1 MYLDRRLLQL
11 DGADPGRLALVVGL
25 GAGAGAAAVAGA
37 FLLARIIDRVFLGGA
52 ALADVSG
59 TIGLLAAAAALRA
72 GLTWGSEATAAGLA
86 VDVKTALRGRLLERL
101 VGAGPLALGRER
113 TGELS
118 AALVEGVE
126 ALDAYF
132 RRYLPQLALAAAV
145 PLMVAAFV
153 LARDVLSGVL
163 LVLAAPM
170 IPVFM
175 VLIGRLAEARSRRQ
189 WRALSRMAAHFLDVL
204 QGLTTL
210 KVLGRSLD
218 QIEVIAAVTDRF
230 RRATMSVLRVAFLSA
245 LVLELVSTISI
256 AVVAVAVGL
265 RLLYGHMTFERA
277 FFVLLLAPEFYLPL
291 RLLGTRFHAGME
303 GIAASGRLFGLLELP
318 PAVRAHGAT
327 AELPASLEIRFEE
340 VGFTYPATR
349 REDAPQAALAGI
361 DLVLAPGRTVALVGP
376 SGAGKSTLAALLLRF
391 ADPTTGRITVGGT
404 PLTELDA
411 RAWRRLV
418 AWVPQAPHL
427 FAGTVAENIRLG
439 RPEASD
445 AEVVEALRAAQAVD
459 LLEVLPEGIDTP
471 IGEGG
476 ARLSGGQ
483 AQRIALARAL
493 LKDAPVL
500 VLDEATSHLD
510 PELEARLAAATR
522 RLLRGRTAL
531 VIAHRLATVRDADEV
546 VVLDRGRIVERGT
559 HAELLARGG
568 LYSRLAAAG
577 GGPA

>member
-1 MYLDRRLLQL
+1 
-11 DGADPGRLALVVGL
+11 
-25 GAGAGAAAVAGA
+25 
-37 FLLARIIDRVFLGGA
+37 
-52 ALADVSG
+52 
-59 TIGLLAAAAALRA
+59 
-72 GLTWGSEATAAGLA
+72 
-86 VDVKTALRGRLLERL
+86 
-101 VGAGPLALGRER
+101 
-113 TGELS
+113 
-118 AALVEGVE
+118 
-126 ALDAYF
+126 
-132 RRYLPQLALAAAV
+132 
-145 PLMVAAFV
+145 
-153 LARDVLSGVL
+153 
-163 LVLAAPM
+163 
-170 IPVFM
+170 
-175 VLIGRLAEARSRRQ
+175 
-189 WRALSRMAAHFLDVL
+189 
-204 QGLTTL
+204 
-210 KVLGRSLD
+210 
-218 QIEVIAAVTDRF
+218 
-230 RRATMSVLRVAFLSA
+230 
-245 LVLELVSTISI
+245 
-256 AVVAVAVGL
+256 VVAVAVGL
-265 RLLYGHMTFERA
+265 RLLSGHLTFERA
-277 FFVLLLAPEFYLPL
+277 FFVLLLAPEFYPPL